1 MDEPG
6 PPSLGWMLLTGPRST
21 LTHQTISM
29 ETPIA
34 PISGDQSG
42 LTRHMRLRSA
52 TALVI
57 ANMIGA
63 GIFTTTGFQAAD
75 LRNPL
80 FIFVLWVI
88 GGTLALLGALCYAEL
103 GAMMPRAGA
112 EYVYLRETYGPA
124 AGFMS
129 AFVSLVAGFS
139 APIAAALKSFVIYA
153 GHFFPFLAD
162 DPTFGGMAV
171 VDLIAVGL
179 VWLLVGI
186 HLRAVRSG
194 TGFNDFMTVFKV
206 GGIVVIILAA
216 ASIGRGDVSN
226 LVTASPSFQE
236 LSRNDTLAAFGTSLI
251 FVMFCFSGWNAA
263 AYVASEMEHP
273 QRDLPR
279 ALLVGTATVLA
290 LYLGLNTVYFYGAG
304 VDELAGQV
312 EVGLVASRSL
322 FGPTGVS
329 MVTIVLCASIL
340 ASASAMTL
348 VGPRVY
354 YALGKDFK
362 PYAFLARTRQTGAP
376 AVALII
382 QGIVTSIIIVS
393 GRVDQI
399 QQYAGF
405 TLTLFASLAVSCVI
419 VLRVRRPEVARPFR
433 TWGYPL
439 SPILFLG
446 VSAWMMYWAFQ
457 GRPLESTLSFVTVLV
472 GGLIFALFVRRGSAS
487 GS

>member
-1 MDEPG
+1 
-6 PPSLGWMLLTGPRST
+6 
-21 LTHQTISM
+21 
-29 ETPIA
+29 
-34 PISGDQSG
+34 
-42 LTRHMRLRSA
+42 MRLRSA

-75 LRNPL
+75 LRHPV
-80 FIFVLWVI
+80 FIFVLWGI

-124 AGFMS
+124 VGFMS

-139 APIAAALKSFVIYA
+139 APVAAALKSFVIYL
-153 GHFFPFLAD
+153 GHFFPFLAED
-162 DPTFGGMAV
+162 ATVGGVVAV
-171 VDLIAVGL
+171 VDLFAVGL

-186 HLRAVRSG
+186 HIRAVQSG

-206 GGIVVIILAA
+206 GGIVAIILAA
-216 ASIGRGDVSN
+216 ASIGTGDASN
-226 LVTASPSFQE
+226 LITVSPSFEE
-236 LSRNDTLAAFGTSLI
+236 LSQTDTLAAFGTSLI

-263 AYVASEMEHP
+263 AYVASEMDYP

-279 ALLVGTATVLA
+279 ALLFGTVTVLL
-290 LYLGLNTVYFYGAG
+290 LYLGLNAVYFYGAS
-304 VDELAGQV
+304 VDQLAGEV

-354 YALGKDFK
+354 YAMGKDFK
-362 PYAFLARTRQTGAP
+362 PFSFLSRTRQTGAP
-376 AVALII
+376 AVALVI
-382 QGIVTSIIIVS
+382 QGIVTSIIIFS

-419 VLRVRRPEVARPFR
+419 VLRVRKPKMARPFR
-433 TWGYPL
+433 AWGFPL
-439 SPILFLG
+439 SPVLFLA
-446 VSAWMMYWAFQ
+446 VSGWIMYWAYQ
-457 GRPLESTLSFVTVLV
+457 GRPLESTLSFATVLV
-472 GGLIFALFVRRGSAS
+472 GGLIFAVFARLGKS
-487 GS
+487 GE

>member
-1 MDEPG
+1 
-6 PPSLGWMLLTGPRST
+6 
-21 LTHQTISM
+21 M
-29 ETPIA
+29 ETPFTST
-34 PISGDQSG
+34 PGDQSA
-42 LTRHMRLRSA
+42 LKRHMRLRSA

-75 LRNPL
+75 LGHPL

-124 AGFMS
+124 VGFMS
-129 AFVSLVAGFS
+129 AWVSLVAGFS
-139 APIAAALKSFVIYA
+139 ASIAAALKAFVIYL

-162 DPTFGGMAV
+162 DPTVGGVVAV
-171 VDLIAVGL
+171 IDLIGL
-179 VWLLVGI
+179 VWILVAI

-194 TGFNDFMTVFKV
+194 TGFNDFMTAFKV
-206 GGIVVIILAA
+206 GGIVLIILAA

-226 LVTASPSFQE
+226 LVTVSPSFQE
-236 LSRNDTLAAFGTSLI
+236 LSRTDTLAAFGTSLI
-251 FVMFCFSGWNAA
+251 FVMFCFAGWNAA
-263 AYVASEMEHP
+263 AYVASEMEDP

-279 ALLVGTATVLA
+279 ALLLGTATVLL
-290 LYLGLNTVYFYGAG
+290 LYLGLNAVYFYGAS

-322 FGPTGVS
+322 FGPTGVN

-340 ASASAMTL
+340 GSASAMTL

-362 PYAFLARTRQTGAP
+362 PFAFLARTRQTGAP

-382 QGIVTSIIIVS
+382 QGIVTSVIIFS

-405 TLTLFASLAVSCVI
+405 TLSLFASLAVSCVI
-419 VLRVRRPEVARPFR
+419 VLRIRSPEIERPFR
-433 TWGYPL
+433 AWGYPI
-439 SPILFLG
+439 SPVLFLA
-446 VSAWMMYWAFQ
+446 VSGWMMFWAFQ
-457 GRPLESTLSFVTVLV
+457 GRPMESVLSLVTVLL
-472 GGLIFALFVRRGSAS
+472 GGLVFALFVRRG

>member
-1 MDEPG
+1 
-6 PPSLGWMLLTGPRST
+6 
-21 LTHQTISM
+21 M
-29 ETPIA
+29 EIPITRMRGNQNA
-34 PISGDQSG
+34 
-42 LTRHMRLRSA
+42 LKRHMRLRSA

-75 LRNPL
+75 LRHPL
-80 FIFVLWVI
+80 FIFVLWVV

-103 GAMMPRAGA
+103 GSMMPRAGA

-124 AGFMS
+124 VGFMS

-139 APIAAALKSFVIYA
+139 APIAAATKSFVIYLA
-153 GHFFPFLAD
+153 HFFPVLAE
-162 DPTFGGMAV
+162 DPTVGGVVAV
-171 VDLIAVGL
+171 TDLIAVGL
-179 VWLLVGI
+179 VWLLVAI
-186 HLRAVRSG
+186 HVRAVQSG

-206 GGIVVIILAA
+206 GGIVAILLAA
-216 ASIGRGDVSN
+216 VSIGRGDVSN
-226 LVTASPSFQE
+226 LVTVSPSFQE
-236 LSRNDTLAAFGTSLI
+236 LSNTDTFAAFGTSLI

-279 ALLVGTATVLA
+279 ALVLGTATVLL
-290 LYLGLNTVYFYGAG
+290 LYLGLNAVYFYGAS

-312 EVGLVASRSL
+312 DVGLVASRSL
-322 FGPTGVS
+322 FGTTGVS
-329 MVTIVLCASIL
+329 MVTIVLCVSIL

-354 YALGKDFK
+354 YALGKDFT
-362 PYAFLARTRQTGAP
+362 PFAFLARTRRTGAP
-376 AVALII
+376 AVALVI
-382 QGIVTSIIIVS
+382 QGIVTSAIIFS

-419 VLRVRRPEVARPFR
+419 VLRVRSPEIDRPFR
-433 TWGYPL
+433 AWGYPV
-439 SPILFLG
+439 SPILFLA
-446 VSAWMMYWAFQ
+446 VSGWMMFWAFR
-457 GRPLESTLSFVTVLV
+457 GRPVESVLSFITVLV
-472 GGLIFALFVRRGSAS
+472 GGLVFALFLRREKSGGS
-487 GS
+487 

>member
-1 MDEPG
+1 
-6 PPSLGWMLLTGPRST
+6 
-21 LTHQTISM
+21 M
-29 ETPIA
+29 EIPIA
-34 PISGDQSG
+34 RTRGNQG
-42 LTRHMRLRSA
+42 ALKRHMRLRSA

-75 LRNPL
+75 LRHPL

-124 AGFMS
+124 VGFMS
-129 AFVSLVAGFS
+129 AWVSLVAGFS
-139 APIAAALKSFVIYA
+139 APIAAATKSFVIYLA
-153 GHFFPFLAD
+153 HFFPVLAE
-162 DPTFGGMAV
+162 DPTVGGLVAV
-171 VDLIAVGL
+171 IDLIAVGL
-179 VWLLVGI
+179 VWLLVAI
-186 HLRAVRSG
+186 HVRAVQSG

-206 GGIVVIILAA
+206 GGIVLIILAA

-226 LVTASPSFQE
+226 LVTVSPSFQE
-236 LSRNDTLAAFGTSLI
+236 LSRTDTLAAFGTSLI

-279 ALLVGTATVLA
+279 ALLLGTGTVLL
-290 LYLGLNTVYFYGAG
+290 LYLGLNAVYFYGAS

-354 YALGKDFK
+354 YALGKDFT
-362 PYAFLARTRQTGAP
+362 PFAFLARTRPTGAP
-376 AVALII
+376 AVALIH
-382 QGIVTSIIIVS
+382 S
-393 GRVDQI
+393 GDRDPRSVIGSRDGSLQI

-405 TLTLFASLAVSCVI
+405 THHGCSRAS
-419 VLRVRRPEVARPFR
+419 P
-433 TWGYPL
+433 
-439 SPILFLG
+439 SP
-446 VSAWMMYWAFQ
+446 A
-457 GRPLESTLSFVTVLV
+457 
-472 GGLIFALFVRRGSAS
+472 
-487 GS
+487 